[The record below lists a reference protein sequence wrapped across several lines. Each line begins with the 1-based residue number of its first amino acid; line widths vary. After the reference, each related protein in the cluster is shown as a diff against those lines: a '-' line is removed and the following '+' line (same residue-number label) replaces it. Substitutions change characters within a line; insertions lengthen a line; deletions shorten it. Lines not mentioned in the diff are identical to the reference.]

1 MHPGLVAAGAS
12 IIASSAAMLQ
22 VLVHVARFAKSPD
35 PVAIVG
41 DTGSGKSTIARLL
54 HEVSGRPGRLADI
67 SAGELDTALAPDDLF
82 GHGRGAF
89 TGAVERRRGLF
100 VEAAGGT
107 VLLDD
112 FHWLRRSNQ
121 LRLLRVLDR
130 REFRHLGDDRAVP
143 LEARIIVG
151 THRSL
156 DELMR
161 RGTLVP
167 DLRWR
172 LGLLEIRVPSLAERV
187 EDIAPLA
194 LRFLSE
200 CLDESGG
207 RGPRQVSP
215 HAIAALELCA
225 WPGNV
230 RQLRAVVR
238 RAFAEA
244 GDVEAVDAAH
254 LGLEAPRRFDSAA
267 PLEWKRRLV
276 RWALW
281 RTKGRVREAA
291 DLIGA
296 HRNTVSAIKA
306 RLDEAAG
313 RGECIAR
320 SNALR

>member
-1 MHPGLVAAGAS
+1 MHPGLVAASAS

-22 VLVHVARFAKSPD
+22 VLVQVARFAKSPD

-89 TGAVERRRGLF
+89 TGAVDRRRGLF

-151 THRSL
+151 THESL

-161 RGTLVP
+161 RGKLVP

-172 LGLLEIRVPSLAERV
+172 LGLLEIRVPSLVERV

-194 LRFLSE
+194 LRFLAE
-200 CLDESGG
+200 CFEESGRNG
-207 RGPRQVSP
+207 ARRVTPE
-215 HAIAALELCA
+215 AIAALELA
-225 WPGNV
+225 PWPGNV

-238 RAFAEA
+238 RAFTEA
-244 GDVEAVDAAH
+244 GEVEEVDPVH
-254 LGLEAPRRFDSAA
+254 LGLEAPRRFDSSAS
-267 PLEWKRRLV
+267 LEWKQRLV
-276 RWALW
+276 GWALW
-281 RTKGRVREAA
+281 RTKGRVSEAA
-291 DLIGA
+291 ELIGA

-306 RLDEAAG
+306 RLGDMEHRG
-313 RGECIAR
+313 RANQR
-320 SNALR
+320 A

>member
-1 MHPGLVAAGAS
+1 MHPGLVAASAS
-12 IIASSAAMLQ
+12 IIASSAAMMQ
-22 VLVHVARFAKSPD
+22 VLVHVVRFAKSPD

-54 HEVSGRPGRLADI
+54 HEQSGRPGRLADI

-89 TGAVERRRGLF
+89 TGAVERRRGLL

-151 THRSL
+151 THESL

-161 RGTLVP
+161 RGKLVP

-187 EDIAPLA
+187 EDIAPLS
-194 LRFLSE
+194 LRFLAE
-200 CLDESGG
+200 CLTESGG
-207 RGPRQVSP
+207 NGPRRLTP
-215 HAIAALELCA
+215 EAIAALELA
-225 WPGNV
+225 PWPGNV

-238 RAFAEA
+238 RGFTQA
-244 GDVEAVDAAH
+244 GEVEEIDAGH
-254 LGLEAPRRFDSAA
+254 LGLDTPRRFDSAA
-267 PLEWKRRLV
+267 SLEWKRRLV
-276 RWALW
+276 GWALW
-281 RTKGRVREAA
+281 RTKGRVSEAA

-296 HRNTVSAIKA
+296 HRNTVSAIKM
-306 RLDEAAG
+306 RLDVQG
-313 RGECIAR
+313 QDRRGDPEGA
-320 SNALR
+320 SG